1 MTQFAGS
8 RSLDER
14 RRRRLATESDDASAE
29 PAAPPVSRRVT
40 AFKPPEKSR
49 GPGHFPLRKIIS
61 ARLWKHT
68 AVGLCGMLLASAIAF
83 AGWAAEVHPAR
94 LGPGF
99 VSLFDLSAAR
109 LVRWYLST
117 AIFLSSQL
125 AILIWW
131 LRSQSLQD
139 FKGRYRGW
147 AGCAAIGMIAAFAVE
162 TNAVRT
168 LSDTARW
175 LWHIDDGRQSLSCLA
190 ALILFGLV
198 AWRFLYREMRDCLAG
213 LALLWLT
220 GLFCAAAVVP
230 MICGTLPIPAFS
242 LRLFQCGA
250 AMLATLCLFMSFLLQ
265 ARHAIYV
272 TVEPPADGPA
282 WFVALWKRYRGNRK
296 EPTSR
301 KSDTNL
307 KETVALE
314 SRPKRRKRSETS
326 KRSAEEATKQVPAD
340 VEEKPVPQDTQQSK
354 HTARPERRAMRR
366 SA

>member
-61 ARLWKHT
+61 VRLWKHS
-68 AVGLCGMLLASAIAF
+68 AVGLCGMLFVSAIAV

-99 VSLFDLSAAR
+99 VSLFDLSEAR

-117 AIFLSSQL
+117 TIFLSSQL
-125 AILIWW
+125 AMLIWW

-147 AGCAAIGMIAAFAVE
+147 AGCAAVGFIAAFAVE
-162 TNAVRT
+162 TNAAHAF
-168 LSDTARW
+168 SETARW
-175 LWHIDDGRQSLSCLA
+175 LWQIDDGRQTLSCLA

-198 AWRFLYREMRDCLAG
+198 AWRFLYRETRDSLAS
-213 LALLWLT
+213 LAFLWLT
-220 GLFCAAAVVP
+220 GLFGAVAVVP
-230 MICGTLPIPAFS
+230 LICRTLPISAFS
-242 LRLFQCGA
+242 LRLFQCGT
-250 AMLATLCLFMSFLLQ
+250 AMLAALCLFMSFLLQ

-272 TVEPPADGPA
+272 TVEPPANGPA
-282 WFVALWKRYRGNRK
+282 WFVVLWKRYREKRA
-296 EPTSR
+296 ES
-301 KSDTNL
+301 KSGKSEAKT

-314 SRPKRRKRSETS
+314 SRPKRRKRSEAS
-326 KRSAEEATKQVPAD
+326 KRSTEDATKEPVAV
-340 VEEKPVPQDTQQSK
+340 VEEKPVPKAGQQSQR
-354 HTARPERRAMRR
+354 AVRPERRAMRR